1 MKEREELRKSR
12 KREIERE
19 FRLERAGKKKKIDD
33 RTRDVSEQIALGMA
47 GKAGVR
53 YVSYVFLFFYYF
65 NHFIYL
71 LFYDVL

>member
-47 GKAGVR
+47 GKAGVSGNLETMYDQR
-53 YVSYVFLFFYYF
+53 YVSL
-65 NHFIYL
+65 I
-71 LFYDVL
+71 